1 MCAVNPAP
9 GGFRAVRI
17 RQKINGRPLS
27 HISLSRP
34 EASHDACSKLMHT
47 EPKILLVDLNNFAR
61 YPTLSIGYIAAV
73 LRKASNQVSVFAP
86 LMLGVH
92 GTTREARPHRF
103 SLPAA
108 KLNHL
113 VATAKPAWIRA
124 LRDRM
129 SRRRLSGIHAHHT
142 KVVEGFSAHLA
153 LVKPQVVMISTYL
166 MYREVCERICSLC
179 HDAGVPVLIGGPYF
193 VQPEVVASWVSVP
206 GLSGLFAGEVELD
219 LPAIVQTL
227 LSGGD
232 VTKHAGVFTSD
243 TEGRAKG
250 AIARPLRE
258 LDAVPFPDYSDFPWK
273 VYPNR
278 IVPVIT
284 GRGCS
289 WGACTF
295 CSDVTSTAGRTY
307 RSRSPEN
314 VLGELSAHYR
324 QHGVSRYV
332 FTDMKLN
339 SNIEMWRAIIGGI
352 QGAAPASEWIGAV
365 HVGMEAENGLSDPD
379 LREAARSGCKRL
391 TTGLESGSQR
401 ISDLMKKGTR
411 LDAISAF
418 LQGSASAGIS
428 SRCTMILGYPGET
441 AEDVYASADFLA
453 RHAREIERVSVNRL
467 QVITGT
473 TLHRELKRAPAKF
486 KGFSIVR
493 EDNTMAQV
501 EHRNDLTGTS
511 AHRKAVMRLLAEV
524 HRINSRELA
533 AGPREFEGV
542 M

>member
-1 MCAVNPAP
+1 MNE
-9 GGFRAVRI
+9 
-17 RQKINGRPLS
+17 KS
-27 HISLSRP
+27 
-34 EASHDACSKLMHT
+34 DAHGT
-47 EPKILLVDLNNFAR
+47 IPPVAIEPKILLVDLNNFAR

-103 SLPAA
+103 SLLAA

-113 VATAKPAWIRA
+113 AATAQLALVRA

-129 SRRRLSGIHAHHT
+129 SRRRLSGINAHHRE
-142 KVVEGFSAHLA
+142 VVDGFAAHLA
-153 LVKPQVVMISTYL
+153 LAKPQVVMISTYL
-166 MYREVCERICSLC
+166 MYRQVCERICALC
-179 HDAGVPVLIGGPYF
+179 HDAGIPVLIGGPYF
-193 VQPEVVASWVSVP
+193 VQPEVVAEWVGIP

-219 LPAIVQTL
+219 LPAILQTL
-227 LSGGD
+227 LSGAE
-232 VTKHAGVFTSD
+232 VSQHAGVFTSD
-243 TEGRAKG
+243 MEGKAKG
-250 AIARPLRE
+250 NIARPLKE

-273 VYPNR
+273 AYPNR

-284 GRGCS
+284 GRGCG
-289 WGACTF
+289 WGVCTF

-307 RSRSPEN
+307 RSRSPAN
-314 VLGELSAHYR
+314 VLAELSSHHR

-339 SNIEMWRAIIGGI
+339 SNVEMWRAIIGGI
-352 QGAAPASEWIGAV
+352 QSAAPAAEWIGAV
-365 HVGMEAENGLSDPD
+365 HVGREVDNGLSDAD

-401 ISDLMKKGTR
+401 VSDLMKKGTR

-418 LQGSASAGIS
+418 LQGSAVAGIS

-441 AEDVYASADFLA
+441 AEDVHASADFLA
-453 RHAREIERVSVNRL
+453 KHAREIERISVNRL
-467 QVITGT
+467 QVIIGT
-473 TLHRELKRAPAKF
+473 TLHRELKRAPTKF
-486 KGFSIVR
+486 KGFSIVH

-501 EHRNDLTGTS
+501 EHRNDIVGTA
-511 AHRKAVMRLLAEV
+511 AHRKGVMRLLSEV

-533 AGPREFEGV
+533 AGAREFEGV